1 MENITFNETLVNET
15 LVTGNSIDCEDLT
28 NNGLYM
34 IFIGYIYPLL
44 SPTFRTYMKDLFVTI
59 KTAGKVSGQFVSLTE
74 FGFSKLQEI
83 KSNEDMIKFIERICK
98 NKNLTVLPKQVMDCA
113 WGFSGDNDN
122 GKKESLE
129 QSWKKLLKELDRL
142 HELNKMDK
150 TNA

>member
-1 MENITFNETLVNET
+1 MENITFNETLIST
-15 LVTGNSIDCEDLT
+15 NSIDCEDLT

-59 KTAGKVSGQFVSLTE
+59 KTAGKVSGQVVSLTE
-74 FGFSKLQEI
+74 FGFSKLQDI
-83 KSNEDMIKFIERICK
+83 KSNEDMVKFIERMCK
-98 NKNLTVLPKQVMDCA
+98 NKNLKLLPKQVIECA
-113 WGFSGDNDN
+113 WSFSGDDDN

-142 HELNKMDK
+142 HKLNIVDK
-150 TNA
+150 TGA

>member
-1 MENITFNETLVNET
+1 MENITFNETLIST
-15 LVTGNSIDCEDLT
+15 NSIDCEDLT

-59 KTAGKVSGQFVSLTE
+59 KTAGKVSGQVVSLTE
-74 FGFSKLQEI
+74 FGFSKLQDI
-83 KSNEDMIKFIERICK
+83 KSNEDMIKFIERMCK
-98 NKNLTVLPKQVMDCA
+98 NKKLKVLPKQAIDCA
-113 WGFSGDNDN
+113 WCFSGDDDN

-142 HELNKMDK
+142 HKLNIVDK
-150 TNA
+150 TSA